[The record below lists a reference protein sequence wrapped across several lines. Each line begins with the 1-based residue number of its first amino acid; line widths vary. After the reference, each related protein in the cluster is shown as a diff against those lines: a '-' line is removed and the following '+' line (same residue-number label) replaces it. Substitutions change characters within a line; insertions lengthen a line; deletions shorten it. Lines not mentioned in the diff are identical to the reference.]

1 LRKDSLPGLS
11 CLLES
16 PGIFS
21 EFSRTGKVLENEV
34 WSRKVLDF
42 FLNFQGPGKSWK
54 MKFGPGKSWNL
65 LVVQIKE
72 HV

>member
-42 FLNFQGPGKSWK
+42 FLNFQGPGKSSK